1 MYERRLKGN
10 GVRVS
15 NCPAAVSR
23 PYIGREQES
32 HLPKV
37 VKPRKPNSPKL
48 GRRLR
53 LGGESEDLPKTS
65 RTGMLAERTSSM
77 CASWIGR
84 VWLLSLHYIY
94 MNKNFTSLA
103 FALLVSASALA
114 QTTTIRVQGAPR
126 KVSTA
131 LAANIKKAAEA
142 TTSTGIDFSKIERW
156 TGQGDCQA
164 ALAIKWADGQ
174 NEGKTLVWGYRW
186 NSTETKTGED
196 LIRAVVKAD
205 PALYMMATQA
215 SWGFYIG
222 AFGYDAD
229 ADRYVTLTTMTS
241 ELYPRN
247 GVFDIPSSEFE
258 TSASTDWG
266 NGDSWNSPS
275 GYTDYWSYYVAEK
288 ASDVLG
294 YSQVGAGDRKLTNGC
309 VDAYV
314 FTSSTSEN
322 VYDGN
327 LSYLPATVD
336 YTQGVF
342 VLNEGSYTHENASV
356 NHLADDG
363 SWSYYVAK
371 EIGATGCYCTPW
383 GNRYYIMAKQPKDAG
398 AEVSGGRIT
407 ICDANSMRIIK
418 QIENIGSKGG
428 DGRSFCGVDE
438 HKAYVSTSDGIYVFD
453 LDNMEITG
461 TVLTLDYG
469 NGQCGNM
476 VRLNDYVYAVE
487 CNKNIHII
495 NCADN
500 SIVKTIPAAGCGSIV
515 MAKDGSLW
523 VSKGDGI
530 ARIDTEKQELVDIKL
545 AEGIGTPS
553 TSAANGNNAWNP
565 DGLCASMQHNV
576 LYWTTSVKY
585 DTKKAY
591 KYDID
596 TNTAS
601 LIIDLTDGR
610 AFYATSALRVD
621 PKTDCIYTNLVNG
634 WTFNDN
640 VVRKYDADGKQLA
653 EYTMK
658 SNYWFPEVFVFP
670 DTEDPV
676 AGKMDA
682 VAVDENKEKEIDLSN
697 VCTDADNFQAAI
709 VKTVQSVTDEAVA
722 TATVKNGKL
731 VVKGIKAGS
740 TTATI
745 AFCSNGI
752 TTTADVNINVS
763 AAAGISSTDAA
774 ANRHE
779 VARYTVD
786 GRRINQPQKGLNIVK
801 FSDGSVKKVVVE

>member
-1 MYERRLKGN
+1 MRL
-10 GVRVS
+10 VDWARM
-15 NCPAAVSR
+15 AD
-23 PYIGREQES
+23 II
-32 HLPKV
+32 
-37 VKPRKPNSPKL
+37 
-48 GRRLR
+48 
-53 LGGESEDLPKTS
+53 TFF
-65 RTGMLAERTSSM
+65 
-77 CASWIGR
+77 
-84 VWLLSLHYIY
+84 IY

-142 TTSTGIDFSKIERW
+142 TTSTNIDFSKIERW

-205 PALYMMATQA
+205 PALYMMA
-215 SWGFYIG
+215 SNGDWGIVIG
-222 AFGYDAD
+222 GIGYDVD
-229 ADRYVTLTTMTS
+229 GDRYVTLTTMKD
-241 ELYPRN
+241 EIYPRN
-247 GVFDIPSSEFE
+247 GVFNLPYTEFD
-258 TSASTDWG
+258 TSASTKWGESDDWN
-266 NGDSWNSPS
+266 NGYMDTGFWN
-275 GYTDYWSYYVAEK
+275 YYVADN
-288 ASDVLG
+288 ATDALQMSM
-294 YSQVGAGDRKLTNGC
+294 VGATGRTLKDGC

-314 FTSSTSEN
+314 FGYFNPEDGTN

-342 VLNEGSYTHENASV
+342 VLNEGSFTHENASV
-356 NHLADDG
+356 NHLAYDG

-383 GNRYYIMAKQPKDAG
+383 GNRYYIMAKQPKDSG
-398 AEVSGGRIT
+398 AEVSGGCIT
-407 ICDANSMRIIK
+407 ICDANSMRILK
-418 QIENIGSKGG
+418 QIENIGSNGVE
-428 DGRSFCGVDE
+428 GRSFCGVDE
-438 HKAYVSTSDGIYVFD
+438 HKAYVSTSNGIYVFD

-461 TVLTLDYG
+461 TVLTLDYN

-495 NCADN
+495 NCTDN
-500 SIVKTIPAAGCGSIV
+500 TIVKTISAAGCGSIV

-530 ARIDTEKQELVDIKL
+530 ARIDTDKQELVNIEL
-545 AEGIGTPS
+545 ANGIGTPS

-565 DGLCASMQHNV
+565 DGLCASLQNNV
-576 LYWTTSVKY
+576 LYWTSSKGY
-585 DTKKAY
+585 DTKQAY

-596 TNTAS
+596 TNIAS
-601 LIIDLTDGR
+601 LVIDITDGR

-640 VVRKYDADGKQLA
+640 VVRKYDADGNQLA

-676 AGKMDA
+676 ASKMDDIT
-682 VAVDENKEKEIDLSN
+682 VLQGKEAEVDLSTI
-697 VCTDADNFQAAI
+697 CTDADNFQAAI
-709 VKTVQSVTDEAVA
+709 VKTVKSIADAEIA

-731 VVKGIKAGS
+731 VVKGLKAGS

-752 TTTADVNINVS
+752 TTTTDVNINVS
-763 AAAGISSTDAA
+763 DATAISSTAA
-774 ANRHE
+774 ATNLHE

>member
-1 MYERRLKGN
+1 MRL
-10 GVRVS
+10 VDWARM
-15 NCPAAVSR
+15 AD
-23 PYIGREQES
+23 II
-32 HLPKV
+32 
-37 VKPRKPNSPKL
+37 
-48 GRRLR
+48 
-53 LGGESEDLPKTS
+53 TFF
-65 RTGMLAERTSSM
+65 
-77 CASWIGR
+77 
-84 VWLLSLHYIY
+84 IY

-142 TTSTGIDFSKIERW
+142 TTSTNIDFSKIERW

-266 NGDSWNSPS
+266 DGDSWNSPS

-288 ASDVLG
+288 ASDALG
-294 YSQVGAGDRKLTNGC
+294 YSNVGASDRTLTNGC

-322 VYDGN
+322 FYDGN

-342 VLNEGSYTHENASV
+342 VLNEGSFNNENASV

-398 AEVSGGRIT
+398 AKVSGGRIT
-407 ICDANSMRIIK
+407 ICDANSMRILK
-418 QIENIGSKGG
+418 QIENIGSNGG

-438 HKAYVSTSDGIYVFD
+438 HKAYVSTSNGIYVFD

-461 TVLTLDYG
+461 TVLTLDYN

-495 NCADN
+495 NCTDN
-500 SIVKTIPAAGCGSIV
+500 TIVKTIPAAGCGSIV

-530 ARIDTEKQELVDIKL
+530 ARIDTDKQELVNIEL
-545 AEGIGTPS
+545 ANGIGTPS

-565 DGLCASMQHNV
+565 DGLCASLQNNV
-576 LYWTTSVKY
+576 LYWTSSKGY
-585 DTKKAY
+585 DTKQAY

-596 TNTAS
+596 TNIAS
-601 LIIDLTDGR
+601 LVIEITDGR

-640 VVRKYDADGKQLA
+640 VVRKYDADGNQLA

-676 AGKMDA
+676 ASKMDDIT
-682 VAVDENKEKEIDLSN
+682 VLQGKEAEVDLSTI
-697 VCTDADNFQAAI
+697 CTDADNFQAAI
-709 VKTVQSVTDEAVA
+709 VKTVKSIADAEIA

-731 VVKGIKAGS
+731 VVKGLKAGS

-763 AAAGISSTDAA
+763 DATAISSTAA
-774 ANRHE
+774 ATNLHE